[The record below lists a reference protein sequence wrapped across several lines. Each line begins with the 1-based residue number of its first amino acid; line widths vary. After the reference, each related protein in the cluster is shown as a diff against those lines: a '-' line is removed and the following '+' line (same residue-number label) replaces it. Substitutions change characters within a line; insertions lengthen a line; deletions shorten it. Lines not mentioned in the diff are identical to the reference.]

1 MELREADAAR
11 QHPMSSTDDASASDD
26 TEDIRTRRRALP
38 LAHCGRAGANQAL
51 ETFEYSSTGL
61 RSSSSW
67 PTGTGSREAHLE
79 RVAQNPTGGGEEVPS
94 SPSEEGRVKWC
105 EAEHC

>member
-11 QHPMSSTDDASASDD
+11 QPPMSSTDDASASDD

-38 LAHCGRAGANQAL
+38 LAHCGRAGANLAL
-51 ETFEYSSTGL
+51 ETFEYRPEELLIMAYYG
-61 RSSSSW
+61 
-67 PTGTGSREAHLE
+67 TGTGSREAHLE

>member
-1 MELREADAAR
+1 MA
-11 QHPMSSTDDASASDD
+11 
-26 TEDIRTRRRALP
+26 
-38 LAHCGRAGANQAL
+38 
-51 ETFEYSSTGL
+51 
-61 RSSSSW
+61 
-67 PTGTGSREAHLE
+67 TGTGSREAHLE